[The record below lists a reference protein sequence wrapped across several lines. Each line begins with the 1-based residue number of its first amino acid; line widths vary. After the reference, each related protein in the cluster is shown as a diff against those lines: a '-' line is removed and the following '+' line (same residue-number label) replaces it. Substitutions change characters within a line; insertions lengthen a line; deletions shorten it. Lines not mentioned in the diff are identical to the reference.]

1 MLRILGNPEPLQVN
15 PSPLTDPGDRAVA
28 AYIGLG
34 SNLGDRVRR
43 VRSAL
48 SHLDRLPQ
56 TRVNRRSS
64 LYRSVPVGV
73 VDQPLF
79 INAVV
84 RVRTRLTPEALL
96 VELQKIERR
105 FGRIRKLRWGPRSL
119 DLDILV
125 YGGVV
130 RDEPALVVPHPG
142 IPHRPFVLY
151 PLLEIAPNLDV
162 PGMGTPADM
171 ARRCPG
177 PAPRR
182 LRIESRYRG

>member
-1 MLRILGNPEPLQVN
+1 MQPSSHTGSGN
-15 PSPLTDPGDRAVA
+15 RAVA

-34 SNLGDRVRR
+34 SNLGDSVRR

-64 LYRSVPVGV
+64 LYRSAPIGV

-96 VELQKIERR
+96 VEFLRGPVTGIE
-105 FGRIRKLRWGPRSL
+105 
-119 DLDILV
+119 
-125 YGGVV
+125 
-130 RDEPALVVPHPG
+130 AL
-142 IPHRPFVLY
+142 
-151 PLLEIAPNLDV
+151 N
-162 PGMGTPADM
+162 
-171 ARRCPG
+171 
-177 PAPRR
+177 
-182 LRIESRYRG
+182 LRIGETKNGGSP